1 VSIRKHLHKNLL
13 THRGQKS
20 APEMAIVMNY
30 ITVLISLLLQECR
43 PAQELVRV
51 SIRKHLHKNLLTHR
65 GQKSV
70 QEMAIVIV
78 LILLL

>member
-20 APEMAIVMNY
+20 AQEMAIV
-30 ITVLISLLLQECR
+30 TVVILLLSQECS

-65 GQKSV
+65 GQKSA

>member
-1 VSIRKHLHKNLL
+1 
-13 THRGQKS
+13 
-20 APEMAIVMNY
+20 
-30 ITVLISLLLQECR
+30 
-43 PAQELVRV
+43 V

-70 QEMAIVIV
+70 QEMAILSV